1 MIYKTLHRKLKIE
14 QNERYYTIFFNGRKK
29 YIDNLY
35 LSNDSIRYVPH
46 RASLIRLLLFTSI
59 CWDVENLIIVRKD
72 LESINCLNS
81 SITLVIGI
89 WFFFFFADDI
99 IESHSLLFVV
109 FIDLEISL

>member
-59 CWDVENLIIVRKD
+59 CWDVGNLIIVRKD
-72 LESINCLNS
+72 LESINCVNP

-89 WFFFFFADDI
+89 WFVFFIADDI